1 MASITKPLPSQRILP
16 VSDALP
22 PVLKTFQRWTV
33 LFFLISL
40 CFQVFNRLVRHLH
53 GFLGS
58 PFSTQSERFSD
69 FTIFYGKFAYFHRP
83 EFWQVGFPINY
94 PAPVELFLEF
104 FFKFMAPHALL
115 AFVIFSILSFT
126 VPSALF
132 GKALSRRGISVGTA
146 VSFVVICCFLSWPF
160 LLVVDRGNAEVAVWL
175 AMLIGMWA
183 YASGREWAAAIFFG
197 IAASMKLFPFVLL
210 ALFLSRRQL
219 WKLVLGIIT
228 FFFVSIVS
236 LKVLGPTIMAAH
248 RGIAFGLAS
257 FQRSYMAEWHINE
270 NGVDHSI
277 FSTFKLLLA
286 LIVDHPTD
294 DYTGWLNVYLATT
307 SIGGILLYLLVIRKL
322 PLLNQVLTLTIAC
335 IYFTPFSGDGTLVHL
350 YYPLA
355 MLMLLAIQAHR
366 DGVTI
371 RGLATVMYCMVF
383 CLSLET
389 FLTLNI
395 TGQGMRLIGPA
406 HCVALGIM
414 MVTALRHPLGPPL
427 RQTPNSVVLSA
438 PVTSWAIEESR

>member
-1 MASITKPLPSQRILP
+1 MASITKPSFGENPLPGSVP
-16 VSDALP
+16 LP
-22 PVLKTFQRWTV
+22 PLLRIFQLWTV
-33 LFFLISL
+33 LLFAISL
-40 CFQVFNRLVRHLH
+40 CFHLFNRLVRHLH
-53 GFLGS
+53 GFLGNPLS
-58 PFSTQSERFSD
+58 IKAERFSD
-69 FTIFYGKFAYFHRP
+69 FTIFYDKFAYFHRP
-83 EFWQVGFPINY
+83 EFWHVGFPINY
-94 PAPVELFLEF
+94 PAPVELFFEF
-104 FFKFMAPHALL
+104 FFRFMAPHALL

-132 GKALSRRGISVGTA
+132 AKALSRRGIRVGTA
-146 VSFVVICCFLSWPF
+146 YPFVTICCFLSWPF
-160 LLVVDRGNAEVAVWL
+160 VLIVDRGNAEVAVWL

-183 YASGREWAAAIFFG
+183 YATGREWVAAIFFG
-197 IAASMKLFPFVLL
+197 IAASMKLFPFVFL

-219 WKLVLGIIT
+219 WNLVLGATT
-228 FFFVSIVS
+228 FFGVSIVS
-236 LKVLGPTIMAAH
+236 LKVLGPTIMAAY

-257 FQRSYMAEWHINE
+257 FKRNYMAEWHTSE

-277 FSTFKLLLA
+277 FSTFKLLLL
-286 LIVDHPTD
+286 LIFHHSTD
-294 DYTGWLNVYLATT
+294 DFTGWLRVYLATT

-322 PLLNQVLTLTIAC
+322 PLLNQVLTLAIAC

-355 MLMLLAIQAHR
+355 MLMLLAIQAHQ

-371 RGLATVMYCMVF
+371 RGLAIVIYCMVV

-406 HCVALGIM
+406 HCVALGVM
-414 MVTALRHPLGPPL
+414 MVTALRYPLGPPL
-427 RQTPNSVVLSA
+427 QETPNPVVLSA
-438 PVTSWAIEESR
+438 PVTYWAGE